1 MSRTTRFLAL
11 LAGVLALGAV
21 VALPANPAS
30 ADDCPPIPFEP
41 TVECP
46 GEQPPPP
53 EEPSEGMWTPPPP
66 ADPAMPAPVNTG
78 RDDCWFDVPTSQDIF
93 ATDTGQV
100 AYTFTVEMSF
110 CIERSTGQLTFFQRN
125 AFKPVP
131 VDNRVVVRFDPVLL
145 QSESTP
151 LIPVGGRAVAAR
163 FRWEITVQF
172 TPANSPTQ
180 TYVHRLGSLV
190 RTNPTRQTPLMEFF
204 RTSP

>member
-1 MSRTTRFLAL
+1 MSRTTRFMAL
-11 LAGVLALGAV
+11 LAGALALGAV

-30 ADDCPPIPFEP
+30 ANPECQRQIEP

-53 EEPSEGMWTPPPP
+53 EEPTSGMWTPPPP
-66 ADPAMPAPVNTG
+66 PDQPMGPPVDNG
-78 RDDCWFDVPTSQDIF
+78 RDDCWFNVPTSQDIF

-100 AYTFTVEMSF
+100 AYTFTVSMSF
-110 CIERSTGQLTFFQRN
+110 CIERSTGQLTFFERH
-125 AFKPVP
+125 AFKPNP
-131 VDNRVVVRFDPVLL
+131 VDGRVVVKFGPTLL

-151 LIPVGGRAVAAR
+151 NIRNGERAVAAR

-190 RTNPTRQTPLMEFF
+190 RTNPTRITPLMEFF
-204 RTSP
+204 PTR